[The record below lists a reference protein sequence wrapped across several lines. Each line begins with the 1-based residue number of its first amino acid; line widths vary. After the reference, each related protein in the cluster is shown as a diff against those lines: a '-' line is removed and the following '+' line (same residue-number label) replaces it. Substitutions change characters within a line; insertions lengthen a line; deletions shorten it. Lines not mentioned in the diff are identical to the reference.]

1 MKFEQFEMTNEQKRR
16 SISARDLAALLFR
29 HQQAIVICFLA
40 VLSATLLYGLFA
52 TRMYESSLRIF
63 VRHGRQDPIVSA
75 DRHDTL
81 AATQT
86 DVPEEELY
94 SEVELFKSHDILK
107 RTVIETGLY
116 LPKRYGILGALLPAP
131 APKAEPL
138 NGDPDKDQRVVSAIR
153 ALDAGLKVQP
163 IKKTNLIQ
171 VIYESPDPEL
181 AARVLNTLSGLYL
194 QKHLAVN
201 TPKGVYELFQKESD
215 EYRAQLDQAE
225 NDLKSF
231 VKRTGLQNSAADDQ
245 IIVAK
250 MAEFQSNLR
259 QTSVA
264 LQEARQRERQ
274 LVTALEHTPQRYKT
288 QVRTDPTLLQQ
299 MKQTLL
305 ALELKRTQLA
315 ANFQPSYRPLQ
326 EVEEEIAQI
335 KKAITDAETHPLEQE
350 TTDQEPTELWLRS
363 DLVKTRT
370 DVTSLEAREN
380 ATRRGYEEYVA
391 QVANLGQEGLVQTD
405 LLRRVKMAE
414 DNYLLYAQKQ
424 EEARIT
430 EALNLRQILNVAVV
444 EPASVPISPSSPR
457 WLYVLLLGGV
467 LAVLFSGG
475 LAFALDYAD
484 PTLRTPDEVADV
496 LEMPVWAA
504 VPGGQRY

>member
-1 MKFEQFEMTNEQKRR
+1 MKFEQFEVTNEQKRR
-16 SISARDLAALLFR
+16 SMSARDLAALLFR

-75 DRHDTL
+75 NRQDTI
-81 AATQT
+81 AATPM

-131 APKAEPL
+131 KAELL
-138 NGDPDKDQRVVSAIR
+138 NGDPDKDPRVVSAIR

-231 VKRTGLQNSAADDQ
+231 VKRTGLQNSASDNQ

-274 LVTALEHTPQRYKT
+274 LAAALEHTPQRYKT

-299 MKQTLL
+299 LKQSLL

-326 EVEEEIAQI
+326 EVGEEIAQI
-335 KKAITDAETHPLEQE
+335 KKAITEAETYPLEQE

-363 DLVKTRT
+363 ELVKTRT

-430 EALNLRQILNVAVV
+430 EALNLQHILNVAVV

-457 WLYVLLLGGV
+457 WSYVLLLGGV

-484 PTLRTPDEVADV
+484 PTLRTPDEVAEV
-496 LEMPVWAA
+496 LDMPVWAA